1 MKKNGIRKRAV
12 IIALLS
18 LALFAG
24 LLGLRSHLDYRR
36 SSGEMASFKAASVA
50 ELREGTNAA
59 VGFTGA
65 GASVNLRIGGDVYRT
80 RADEEGRF
88 RISEIQKVS
97 AGTKYIVQFRSGILS
112 FEQPGKVLPK
122 TWIRSDKYEAG
133 SSRIAVRV
141 HNIRRGDRVAVMV
154 DRRKYRQTAKKNKPE
169 SIFVFDIG
177 ELKKNDMLNLVVFG
191 QYQQEVAQKAYLIK

>member
-24 LLGLRSHLDYRR
+24 LFGLRSHLDHRR

-141 HNIRRGDRVAVMV
+141 HNIRRGD
-154 DRRKYRQTAKKNKPE
+154 TKKNEPE